1 MTRHRIR
8 IRFSKEGNLRLISHR
23 DLVRTFERLFRRV
36 GVPLAMSQGFHPRP
50 KMTFPDALALG
61 VEGRHE
67 VTDVGLAEEVDAEQ
81 LQERMIRQAPEGLVV
96 RGIQVLGPEDRKA
109 KAQRVTYELP
119 LPNSA
124 ATDDI
129 ARALDQLRQQTT
141 FIIQRNGKQVVVD
154 LTETLDQLILVEG
167 RLKIDIRVCGQNQLQ
182 PRDILAYLGLQ
193 DVIREGAVLT
203 RTQVELT
210 K

>member
-1 MTRHRIR
+1 MTQHRLR

-23 DLVRTFERLFRRV
+23 DLVRTFERLFRRI

-67 VTDVGLAEEVDAEQ
+67 VTDVGLAAEVNVEQ
-81 LQERMIRQAPEGLVV
+81 LRERMISQAPEGLVI
-96 RGIQVLGPEDRKA
+96 RGIQVLGSEARKI
-109 KAQRVTYELP
+109 KAQRVAYELP
-119 LPNSA
+119 LPNGA
-124 ATDDI
+124 ATDDLV
-129 ARALDQLRQQTT
+129 RALDQLRKETT
-141 FIIQRNGKQVVVD
+141 LTIQRNGKQVVID
-154 LTETLDQLILVEG
+154 LTETLDQLQLVAG
-167 RLKIDIRVCGQNQLQ
+167 RLQIGIRVSGQNQLQ

-193 DVIREGAVLT
+193 DVLREGAVLT